1 MKLKTVVE
9 FLDLKENIIRHEND
23 IFSCTKERAKELLK
37 TGYVDLVEEKETA
50 VLKFNKNKRN
60 AKI

>member
-50 VLKFNKNKRN
+50 VLKSNKNKRN